1 MIRIDK
7 NTMEIEIKGKTSD
20 IKAEL
25 TVAMK
30 RMLRKGILTERDI
43 LEALKYA
50 KMSYEDLAKELIEE
64 LINVAHEA
72 RSKMEGKK
80 NG

>member
-7 NTMEIEIKGKTSD
+7 NTMEIEIKGRTSD

-30 RMLRKGILTERDI
+30 RMLRKGILTEDDI